1 MKDYLSLTIFVFLQL
16 FVLQHRQLPW
26 YNKTYSLSCAST
38 LYPGLNSYPALRA
51 LTQLRPC
58 TYSTSYMRIL
68 FLTPR
73 FPYPPLKG
81 DTLRVYHQ
89 LRVLSKRHRITLIS
103 MTESPVIRSDYEHIA
118 ELCEHVS
125 VVALPRWRAIANVG
139 AGMVSRQ
146 PMQVSYYRAA
156 QFKQQLRTA
165 LTGERYDVVH
175 TTLIR
180 MLPYVWT
187 LKDPPVV
194 VDLID
199 SLSLNLADRRAQVR
213 GPKRLG
219 YEIEYRRVREYER
232 AVVAHFPALIVSSAA
247 DREILV
253 GSRVRDEGVG
263 TQWSEAKSRA
273 PLLPH
278 PSPYSLLPITVI
290 PNGVDLERFPF
301 HEQMGRDSDTL
312 VFTGNMGYHPNEEAV
327 LWFASQVWPLLHSK
341 HPNLCFQVVGTN
353 PSERVRAL
361 AAPGTGI
368 QVLGRVDDVTAYLGK
383 ATIAVC
389 PMRSGSGI
397 QNKVLEAMSVGA
409 PVAAT
414 SIANRGVQ
422 GIPERDLLIA
432 DDPSEF
438 AASVARL
445 LNEPDTR
452 ANLARSARTFVEQ
465 NYRWEQHGD
474 KLEAIYS
481 RVVGEGVG

>member
-1 MKDYLSLTIFVFLQL
+1 M
-16 FVLQHRQLPW
+16 
-26 YNKTYSLSCAST
+26 
-38 LYPGLNSYPALRA
+38 
-51 LTQLRPC
+51 TQLRHC
-58 TYSTSYMRIL
+58 TYSNSYMRIL

-89 LRVLSKRHRITLIS
+89 LRVLSKRHHITLIS
-103 MTESPVIRSDYEHIA
+103 MAESPVIRSDYEHIA

-125 VVALPRWRAIANVG
+125 VVALPKWRTIANLG
-139 AGMVSRQ
+139 AGVVSRQ

-156 QFKQQLRTA
+156 QFKRQLRTA
-165 LTGERYDVVH
+165 LTGERFDVVH

-219 YEIEYRRVREYER
+219 YEIEYRRVRDYER

-247 DREILV
+247 DHEILSGK
-253 GSRVRDEGVG
+253 GSGIRDQGSV
-263 TQWSEAKSRA
+263 SKSR
-273 PLLPH
+273 
-278 PSPYSLLPITVI
+278 SLIPDPRSPITVI

-327 LWFASQVWPLLHSK
+327 LWFVSHVWPLLRSK
-341 HPNLCFQVVGTN
+341 HPGLRFQIVGTN
-353 PSERVRAL
+353 PSERVRTLTAI
-361 AAPGTGI
+361 GTGI
-368 QVLGRVDDVTAYLGK
+368 EVLGRVDDVTAYLGK

-409 PVAAT
+409 PVVAT

-445 LNEPDTR
+445 LNEPDAR
-452 ANLARSARTFVEQ
+452 ANLAQSARTFVEQ
-465 NYRWEQHGD
+465 NYLWEQHGD
-474 KLEAIYS
+474 KLATIYS
-481 RVVGEGVG
+481 QVVERTMDDGR